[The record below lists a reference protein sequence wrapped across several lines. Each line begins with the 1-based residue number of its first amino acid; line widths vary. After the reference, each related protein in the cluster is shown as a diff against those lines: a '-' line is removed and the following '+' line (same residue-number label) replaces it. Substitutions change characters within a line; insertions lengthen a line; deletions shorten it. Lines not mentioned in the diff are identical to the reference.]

1 MRFRRS
7 FLSIFALLGSSCFAA
22 QSNFDQGANTWTLTN
37 GWVRAVF
44 QLTPGGN
51 FLAHRIEDLQTGDQW
66 TASPG
71 VPTSPVRLQA
81 GNEVFDAARQWVLY
95 GQSAQSIAP
104 SGVRQNI
111 VLEDVKG
118 AALITVV
125 FEMYDNQ
132 PVLRYSLKYK
142 NLTSAGAYITSV
154 NMAPWT
160 FGDLG
165 KRYTT
170 LRVNQW
176 SVAPTP
182 TDFQPLQS
190 VLDPSG
196 SSVEVYSG
204 ANGQQCGWMALR
216 DADSRGLFVG
226 WEFDGLAKTTARQVG
241 AGGNGASGGAGGLS
255 SSGGAGGYLELGSNI
270 LGLHH
275 PVPANGEFQTPG
287 AFLGLFHGDWD
298 EAGYRTQRFV
308 ESVLAK
314 PAPGSNTFPYVSWDS
329 WAFQDKI
336 DEKTLERNA
345 GIAAAMGVQLFIV
358 DLGWAKSIGDWH
370 PDPAKFPNGLAV
382 VADYVHNLGMKFGL
396 HFALAEADPNS
407 PVLRANPG
415 WAATDSESYFGAS
428 PLCLSNQPAQDWLVS
443 EGIRIVDE
451 YKADWILQD
460 GQNMVKQC
468 TKTTHTHDPHD
479 SNYANAVNGINA
491 VVSRIQAARPEVLW
505 ENCENGGNMMTFNM
519 VKSYVT
525 SITNDASGALPAR
538 RALFGATYPFPPR
551 YAERYMPASDG
562 ISAYATHSYRFG
574 GPWVLMTQLTNLT
587 QDQLGFLAAEIKN
600 YKDQRAGI
608 SGGKVFHLLAPDP
621 NGTDAIQ
628 SYNPGTDTAIAVVT
642 RAGSSGP
649 SYLLKPQGLD
659 PNRRYTVW
667 FETNPS
673 IYSQTGLQI
682 TTNGIRVPVPT
693 PYSSEIVHF
702 DHR

>member
-1 MRFRRS
+1 V
-7 FLSIFALLGSSCFAA
+7 ALFCSSCFAA
-22 QSNFDQGANTWTLTN
+22 QSNYDHATNTWSLNN
-37 GWVRAVF
+37 GLVRAIF
-44 QLTPGGN
+44 QLTPDGY
-51 FLAHRIEDLQTGDQW
+51 FLTHRVEDLQTGDRW

-71 VPTSPVRLQA
+71 HPSSPIHLQA
-81 GNEVFDAARQWVLY
+81 AGEVFNAARQWVLY
-95 GQSAQSIAP
+95 GQSAQSIPP
-104 SGVRQNI
+104 SGVRQSI
-111 VLEDVKG
+111 TLEDVKG
-118 AALITVV
+118 AALITVI

-142 NLTSAGAYITSV
+142 NLTSATTYITSV

-160 FGDLG
+160 FDDSG

-176 SVAPTP
+176 GVNQRAVPSTP

-190 VLDPSG
+190 VLDPIG
-196 SSVEVYSG
+196 TSVEVYSG
-204 ANGQQCGWMALR
+204 ANGQHCGWMALR
-216 DADSRGLFVG
+216 DADSRGLFLG
-226 WEFDGLAKTTARQVG
+226 WEFDGLANTTVRQVG
-241 AGGNGASGGAGGLS
+241 AASIVEWS
-255 SSGGAGGYLELGSNI
+255 SKI
-270 LGLHH
+270 LNLNH
-275 PVPANGEFQTPG
+275 PVPANGEFQAPA

-314 PAPGSNTFPYVSWDS
+314 PAPDSKTFPYVSWDS

-345 GIAAAMGVQLFIV
+345 DIAAAMGVQLFIV
-358 DLGWAKSIGDWH
+358 DLGWAKAIGDWH
-370 PDPAKFPNGLAV
+370 PDPAKFPNGLPA

-396 HFALAEADPNS
+396 HFALAEADPHS
-407 PVLRANPG
+407 PVLRANPD
-415 WAATDSESYFGAS
+415 WAATGEFQGTDTESYFGAS

-443 EGIRIVDE
+443 EGIRIIDE
-451 YKADWILQD
+451 YKVDWILQD

-468 TKTTHTHDPHD
+468 TKTTHTHDPND

-491 VVSRIQAARPEVLW
+491 VVSRIQAARPNVLW
-505 ENCENGGNMMTFNM
+505 ENCENGGSMMTFNM

-525 SITNDASGALPAR
+525 SITNDASGALAAR
-538 RALFGATYPFPPR
+538 RAAFGATYPFPPR

-574 GPWVLMTQLTNLT
+574 GPWVLMTQLNNLT
-587 QDQLGFLAAEIKN
+587 PDQLGFLTGEIKH
-600 YKDQRAGI
+600 YKDQRTGI
-608 SGGKVFHLLAPDP
+608 SGGKVFHILAPAP

-628 SYNPGTDTAIAVVT
+628 SYNADTDAAIAVVT

-649 SYLLKPQGLD
+649 NYLLKPHGLD
-659 PNRRYTVW
+659 PNRRYAVW
-667 FETNPS
+667 FEIDPAV
-673 IYSQTGLQI
+673 YSQTGLQI
-682 TTNGIRVPVPT
+682 MTNGIRVPVPT